1 MLHGEHMHRPSSWLF
16 FFAIFSLCLA
26 VPCPSAA
33 DERILSYDVSATL
46 EKDSSLRVV
55 ERITV
60 NVERKRIKRDF
71 PRSFPIKEI
80 LSGNKMR
87 HHGFEVFF
95 AKCDGRDVPY
105 TRQDKGCATDILIG
119 NENRLLSFGIHIYEL
134 AYRTTGHV
142 RFLNSHDELAF
153 SVIGLDNQFPV
164 DSASFTLRLPPEAV
178 VQGTWAYTG
187 KPGDENADCE
197 KIGPA
202 AFKTTRILNRH
213 EGMTVVA
220 AWQKGVVTLPLET
233 QLNWMGRNRQ
243 KILGIITG
251 GLVLYLLLAW
261 PICYAR
267 PKPKIAPLD
276 AVPET
281 VTPGLALSLRE
292 RGYGAQAFLAD
303 ALWAAIQGYLKFDL
317 RDTSNIV
324 LYPKEPENPPKNWKD
339 KSCRRFCSDLF
350 QGKKILS
357 LQPGKNPERA
367 RRLADAYFQLKT
379 MHAAKLAPLLRSSFL
394 PGLIGLICGLLALY
408 TVLSIVAHPGL
419 SWNFSNLET
428 IAIPWLLFM
437 AMAALC
443 IAGFTL
449 LKLSRKSSS
458 IFCCILGGFL
468 LILTAGL
475 GWFQAYLLRM
485 DWEFIAAMALL
496 SLLPLLFIIRFFT
509 QLTPKGKALEH
520 SLQGL
525 ECTIRKRIEDAPAA
539 DTVLEYE
546 ELLPYAIAL
555 GHGDA
560 WQKRFA
566 PLLKETGY
574 TPSWLETEGAAL
586 RTIEA
591 VFINAHKQLSF
602 PTEINAIVS
611 AVNQAS
617 GSLTPF
623 PPVC

>member
-16 FFAIFSLCLA
+16 LFAIFSLCLA

-87 HHGFEVFF
+87 HHGFEVLF

-233 QLNWMGRNRQ
+233 QLNWMGRNRTRSSECRCCTCISSCIKMAGLSSRSFRLMTMYRPQ
-243 KILGIITG
+243 LNEGVSCSRITS
-251 GLVLYLLLAW
+251 
-261 PICYAR
+261 R
-267 PKPKIAPLD
+267 
-276 AVPET
+276 
-281 VTPGLALSLRE
+281 
-292 RGYGAQAFLAD
+292 
-303 ALWAAIQGYLKFDL
+303 
-317 RDTSNIV
+317 
-324 LYPKEPENPPKNWKD
+324 
-339 KSCRRFCSDLF
+339 
-350 QGKKILS
+350 
-357 LQPGKNPERA
+357 QPS
-367 RRLADAYFQLKT
+367 
-379 MHAAKLAPLLRSSFL
+379 RSSFS
-394 PGLIGLICGLLALY
+394 PRRM
-408 TVLSIVAHPGL
+408 SR
-419 SWNFSNLET
+419 T
-428 IAIPWLLFM
+428 I
-437 AMAALC
+437 
-443 IAGFTL
+443 
-449 LKLSRKSSS
+449 
-458 IFCCILGGFL
+458 
-468 LILTAGL
+468 
-475 GWFQAYLLRM
+475 FQADTAYNT
-485 DWEFIAAMALL
+485 
-496 SLLPLLFIIRFFT
+496 SVT
-509 QLTPKGKALEH
+509 T
-520 SLQGL
+520 
-525 ECTIRKRIEDAPAA
+525 APA
-539 DTVLEYE
+539 T
-546 ELLPYAIAL
+546 
-555 GHGDA
+555 
-560 WQKRFA
+560 
-566 PLLKETGY
+566 
-574 TPSWLETEGAAL
+574 
-586 RTIEA
+586 
-591 VFINAHKQLSF
+591 
-602 PTEINAIVS
+602 
-611 AVNQAS
+611 
-617 GSLTPF
+617 
-623 PPVC
+623 